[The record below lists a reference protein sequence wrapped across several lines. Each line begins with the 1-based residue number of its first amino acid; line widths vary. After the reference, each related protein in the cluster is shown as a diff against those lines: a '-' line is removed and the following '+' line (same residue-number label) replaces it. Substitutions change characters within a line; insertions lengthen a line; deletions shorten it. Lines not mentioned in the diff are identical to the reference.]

1 MNDAAVDRLDAG
13 QDAFVERSGQG
24 RQLAL
29 QFVERCASCA
39 DVSLQ
44 VPHGVTRDFVVE
56 AVEHDQDDVV
66 FHGGKHSGKRE
77 LEIYSVHCGSGLA
90 REGGQTF
97 DIDVD

>member
-1 MNDAAVDRLDAG
+1 MA
-13 QDAFVERSGQG
+13 
-24 RQLAL
+24 
-29 QFVERCASCA
+29 
-39 DVSLQ
+39 
-44 VPHGVTRDFVVE
+44 RDFVIE

-77 LEIYSVHCGSGLA
+77 LEIYSVHCGRGLA